1 MIKAIAVDK
10 DGTFFKSDN
19 TFDERY
25 FNQLFEIMIE
35 KHIKFIVASGNQYAQ
50 LRSFFPE
57 KDNQITYVAENG
69 AVTYQNEALVTAHY
83 FDKHL
88 VADVL
93 DLIINHYHIQDV
105 VLSGLNTAYVLDY
118 VSDDFLSFLYKYYY
132 HIKKV
137 SDFKSINQDEFVKM
151 ALRIKD
157 QTLLENV
164 MQGLKNKYGEKLRA
178 VTSGNDSLDI
188 ILPKVNK
195 GVAIKALLDSWG
207 IQTNELLAFGDAN
220 NDIEMLALTPYSYA
234 MANCSPEVAATANYR
249 APSNDESGVLQVIET
264 YLTQTPQG

>member
-1 MIKAIAVDK
+1 
-10 DGTFFKSDN
+10 
-19 TFDERY
+19 
-25 FNQLFEIMIE
+25 
-35 KHIKFIVASGNQYAQ
+35 
-50 LRSFFPE
+50 
-57 KDNQITYVAENG
+57 
-69 AVTYQNEALVTAHY
+69 
-83 FDKHL
+83 
-88 VADVL
+88 
-93 DLIINHYHIQDV
+93 
-105 VLSGLNTAYVLDY
+105 
-118 VSDDFLSFLYKYYY
+118 
-132 HIKKV
+132 
-137 SDFKSINQDEFVKM
+137 M

-195 GVAIKALLDSWG
+195 GVAIEALLDSWG

-249 APSNDESGVLQVIET
+249 APSNDE
-264 YLTQTPQG
+264 